1 MYCQYL
7 WIQRKITCFKSASKK
22 ISSTNCRLHR
32 MNCLCGH
39 SEDFL
44 IQFHIVFAGFSFQRV
59 TWHGIKDHHTNQ
71 KLSWHT
77 FYLNRANLTDAMSEK
92 TTTLFSVSFFFC
104 LVFFSSSSTF
114 FRKLWKAQMQRRV
127 VDLQKVTE
135 ERRALYP
142 DKSEVKRQI
151 TCKKPC
157 REEGYFT
164 CTKLRWKGKSLAE
177 IIEGGRTLVQ
187 NWGNAVD
194 SGLPAAIHSERKD
207 QSYQRCAWHR
217 QETSSLSST
226 LEVCKSKQNN
236 TH

>member
-1 MYCQYL
+1 
-7 WIQRKITCFKSASKK
+7 
-22 ISSTNCRLHR
+22 
-32 MNCLCGH
+32 
-39 SEDFL
+39 
-44 IQFHIVFAGFSFQRV
+44 
-59 TWHGIKDHHTNQ
+59 
-71 KLSWHT
+71 
-77 FYLNRANLTDAMSEK
+77 
-92 TTTLFSVSFFFC
+92 
-104 LVFFSSSSTF
+104 
-114 FRKLWKAQMQRRV
+114 MQRRV

-135 ERRALYP
+135 ERRALYL

-194 SGLPAAIHSERKD
+194 CGLPAAIHSERKD

-226 LEVCKSKQNN
+226 LEVWKSKQNN
-236 TH
+236 THQTASPTDQLLSEPLEGSLCPSFKMYMMLCQYLSPSICHCHWLYFVLASQLWPHPLFDVQH